1 MAITFSAAERL
12 SITRRQ
18 IRIDLENSGFQKSA
32 DAFNGQQAS
41 LLQVDGGNAK
51 FYDFYNAVCQAYENE
66 IRQINGAIPDVYSA
80 GDLTAAAETP
90 SIPPFFPS
98 SPPTAYIRNIPLIQD
113 ASFTNNKVKG
123 YFHPTGT
130 DARREQN
137 ILTNAVVFDGLTEMI
152 FRLENGIT
160 GATPTT
166 EVTTTPI
173 PAGPQTGLVLTVT
186 TTTGFLVGELVYIEK
201 TGASGLYKI
210 TAIVPATSITVDSVI
225 PSTTGI
231 AASANIDNTVLAF
244 TALERQNLTSALY
257 QELLTNITNQISALI
272 TEWEGKID
280 QQISIIP
287 TNQDDRTPQTSEN
300 AAALAD
306 VNNTK
311 SIIDAWQALPN
322 TGVGAK
328 YTASAILTIS
338 NEITARTAFM
348 STRITQVTTAL
359 GGSSGAALTQSGDSY
374 TTSVPN
380 NPYFNRY
387 KWLNFRINRASG
399 SLRRYYAAN
408 QSKGAVQQLQADN
421 TAIKAEYNGY
431 FLTKAISFNDASD
444 IIHVKDVTGLNPG
457 DTITVV
463 SETQPEITRT
473 IVAVMGTTQ
482 LKLNAVVPITYKLE
496 DIARIFKTL

>member
-1 MAITFSAAERL
+1 
-12 SITRRQ
+12 
-18 IRIDLENSGFQKSA
+18 
-32 DAFNGQQAS
+32 
-41 LLQVDGGNAK
+41 
-51 FYDFYNAVCQAYENE
+51 
-66 IRQINGAIPDVYSA
+66 
-80 GDLTAAAETP
+80 
-90 SIPPFFPS
+90 
-98 SPPTAYIRNIPLIQD
+98 
-113 ASFTNNKVKG
+113 
-123 YFHPTGT
+123 
-130 DARREQN
+130 
-137 ILTNAVVFDGLTEMI
+137 
-152 FRLENGIT
+152 
-160 GATPTT
+160 
-166 EVTTTPI
+166 
-173 PAGPQTGLVLTVT
+173 
-186 TTTGFLVGELVYIEK
+186 LVGELVYIEK
-201 TGASGLYKI
+201 SGASGLYKI
-210 TAIVPATSITVDSVI
+210 TAIVPATSITVESVI

-231 AASANIDNTVLAF
+231 AANANIDNNVLAF
-244 TALERQNLTSALY
+244 TASERQNLTSALY
-257 QELLTNITNQISALI
+257 QELLTNITNRISALI
-272 TEWEGKID
+272 AEWEGKID
-280 QQISIIP
+280 QQISIIS
-287 TNQDDRTPQTSEN
+287 TNQDDRTPQISEN

-399 SLRRYYAAN
+399 SLRRYHAAN

-482 LKLNAVVPITYKLE
+482 LKLNAAVPITYKLE